1 MARPQAA
8 ARLRLHLLRLWY
20 GLRKSARRLM
30 VLVDKLRFAESI
42 IVQTLCVLFL
52 NIALGTFVRKGGAP
66 SVAMEVLRDD
76 GGFVMSQVHL
86 PSMILVLAL
95 ALVILEAST
104 LAYAPRS

>member
-8 ARLRLHLLRLWY
+8 ARLRLHLPRLWY

-66 SVAMEVLRDD
+66 SVAMEVMDS
-76 GGFVMSQVHL
+76 GGFNMSQVHL

-95 ALVILEAST
+95 ALVVLEAST